1 MAALMKPEG
10 GGGQSP
16 ASEKSPPEAK
26 GKRLHAGLVERET
39 VVVGMVRYAK
49 RFAVLYSD
57 PLLAFFTDGSGSVL
71 KNSRSLAGCAVTVEG
86 QAVTLSVPNEKPIK
100 LRTATV
106 DEAEAWRDQI
116 EAVCP
121 PPAAPALSAAG
132 DAAGGSQEAAAAG
145 TGVGRKG

>member
-10 GGGQSP
+10 SGGQSP

-71 KNSRSLAGCAVTVEG
+71 KNSRSLAGCALH
-86 QAVTLSVPNEKPIK
+86 TLL
-100 LRTATV
+100 LRRLLAF
-106 DEAEAWRDQI
+106 
-116 EAVCP
+116 
-121 PPAAPALSAAG
+121 AG
-132 DAAGGSQEAAAAG
+132 FIWLL
-145 TGVGRKG
+145 RLL

>member
-1 MAALMKPEG
+1 MPGPSIAERMAALMKPEG

-100 LRTATV
+100 LRTATDNRRPSV
-106 DEAEAWRDQI
+106 HSIGRAISARP
-116 EAVCP
+116 VP
-121 PPAAPALSAAG
+121 P
-132 DAAGGSQEAAAAG
+132 DR
-145 TGVGRKG
+145 GVGDWLITSFKM